1 MRIMQRRARPGRL
14 CLTVTFTVGWLLPL
28 TGCSPAADGTPF
40 DTNDVESFAGSGG
53 SAAVG
58 VAGSAGAP
66 SGGAGGSG
74 GATSAGGSAG
84 TEGGTGGTGFVGGG
98 GSSGSAGSVGSS
110 GSAGQG
116 GSAAEGGT
124 AGTAGLSGTQRVG
137 AESCPAGPFPGPLP
151 ANVNAQ
157 IVPIGSVGDN
167 GFFNWEGVVWTGDA
181 LYFSEIANDDSS
193 QINRFVPGGSV
204 ERGVIT
210 GTGSNGLAL
219 DANGD
224 LRLAAHDVGAISRV
238 DLPGGAITRGNQQF
252 NNLRFNSPNDL
263 VLRGDGNLYFTDP
276 DFQSPSG
283 RIQGATRVYRIA
295 PDAQITVVEATLDQP
310 NGITM
315 SPDGNRLYV
324 SGGGVL
330 REYSLD
336 AAGVPT
342 VVGNFDQ
349 ALQAPDGM
357 AMDCAGNIY
366 AVENSARLVRVF
378 NPGGDLIGTIGPL
391 PGQGLTNV
399 AFGGADRKTLF
410 ISGFTQGT
418 QPGLF
423 SVELEVPGLPY

>member
-1 MRIMQRRARPGRL
+1 MQSRARSGRL
-14 CLTVTFTVGWLLPL
+14 CRSLTFSACWVLPWAG
-28 TGCSPAADGTPF
+28 GCSAGADGEPF
-40 DTNDVESFAGSGG
+40 NNDVQSFAGAGG
-53 SAAVG
+53 SAPVG
-58 VAGSAGAP
+58 AAGSAG
-66 SGGAGGSG
+66 SGAGGVG
-74 GATSAGGSAG
+74 GSAGTSAGGSAG
-84 TEGGTGGTGFVGGG
+84 TEGSTGGTGFQGNGGT
-98 GSSGSAGSVGSS
+98 SGSAGSGSGSS

-116 GSAAEGGT
+116 NGGSAGT
-124 AGTAGLSGTQRVG
+124 GSGSNTERVG
-137 AESCPAGPFPGPLP
+137 AEACPAGPYPSPLP
-151 ANVNAQ
+151 ANVNTL
-157 IVPIGSVGDN
+157 IVPIGSVGEND
-167 GFFNWEGVVWTGDA
+167 FFNWEGPVWTGDA

-204 ERGVIT
+204 ERGVIQ

-224 LRLAAHDVGAISRV
+224 LLLAAHDVGAISRV

-252 NNLRFNSPNDL
+252 NSLRFNSPNDL

-295 PDAQITVVEATLDQP
+295 PDGQVSVVDATLDQP

-315 SPDGNRLYV
+315 SPDGNTLYV
-324 SGGGVL
+324 TGAGVL

-336 AAGVPT
+336 AAGVATP
-342 VVGNFDQ
+342 VGNFDQ
-349 ALQAPDGM
+349 GLQVADGM
-357 AMDCAGNIY
+357 AIDCAGNIY
-366 AVENSARLVRVF
+366 AVENSARRVRVF
-378 NPGGDLIGTIGPL
+378 SPDGDLIGTIGPDGL

-399 AFGGADRKTLF
+399 AFGGANRKTLF

-423 SVELEVPGLPY
+423 SVELQVPGLPY

>member
-1 MRIMQRRARPGRL
+1 
-14 CLTVTFTVGWLLPL
+14 
-28 TGCSPAADGTPF
+28 
-40 DTNDVESFAGSGG
+40 
-53 SAAVG
+53 
-58 VAGSAGAP
+58 
-66 SGGAGGSG
+66 
-74 GATSAGGSAG
+74 
-84 TEGGTGGTGFVGGG
+84 
-98 GSSGSAGSVGSS
+98 
-110 GSAGQG
+110 
-116 GSAAEGGT
+116 
-124 AGTAGLSGTQRVG
+124 
-137 AESCPAGPFPGPLP
+137 
-151 ANVNAQ
+151 
-157 IVPIGSVGDN
+157 
-167 GFFNWEGVVWTGDA
+167 
-181 LYFSEIANDDSS
+181 
-193 QINRFVPGGSV
+193 
-204 ERGVIT
+204 
-210 GTGSNGLAL
+210 
-219 DANGD
+219 
-224 LRLAAHDVGAISRV
+224 
-238 DLPGGAITRGNQQF
+238 
-252 NNLRFNSPNDL
+252 
-263 VLRGDGNLYFTDP
+263 
-276 DFQSPSG
+276 
-283 RIQGATRVYRIA
+283 VYRIA

-357 AMDCAGNIY
+357 AIDCAGNIY